1 MKMRCVV
8 VAMVLSSSALAA
20 QAPADKP
27 GAEQKNL
34 ARFVG
39 TWKMEGTMEATPLG
53 PGGKFTGTESC
64 RLWEGGWH
72 LVCDNSAQGPMGNVK
87 GHMLLTYDRAAKQYR
102 YFSVH
107 NMPDA
112 EMATG
117 TYSGNTWTWNGT
129 MEQAGQKIQSRFT
142 IVEKSATVHTFSW
155 EMSMDGKSWMK
166 VMAGTSTKSGR

>member
-1 MKMRCVV
+1 MKVRCVV
-8 VAMVLSSSALAA
+8 AAMILASSAVGA

-39 TWKMEGTMEATPLG
+39 NWKMEGTMEATPLG

-87 GHMLLTYDRAAKQYR
+87 GHMLLTYDRAAKHYR
-102 YFSVH
+102 YFAVH
-107 NMPDA
+107 NMADA

-117 TYSGNTWTWNGT
+117 TYSGNTWTWNST

-142 IVEKSATVHTFSW
+142 IVEKSPTVHTFSW

-166 VMAGTSTKSGR
+166 VMAGTSTKS